1 MFIREG
7 REEKSNHVK
16 TVGGRF
22 LLQSISSTLSKC
34 FRSF

>member
-22 LLQSISSTLSKC
+22 LLQSTLSKC